1 MILGRFTIPIVAVA
15 AIVVVAGATA
25 GLAAARM
32 QDSGP
37 AAPAQAP
44 TALPNDPGPVMS
56 PKPETQPTR
65 KPEADLPFIL
75 DLDSPIEAAADKS
88 TMRHSKEGGTA
99 SSKGSRSDG
108 GGSGQAGPGQGTVY
122 TWQDGDRT
130 RRVVLLDEAESPSA
144 APDTKSYTPN
154 KPSTNES
161 LDKDGRIADP
171 VFRPESGGGLMMLP
185 GGIILALEPDWD
197 KATVEAYFSENGIA
211 MDRVKKLDFIDN
223 GFAVETEPGFPSLDL
238 ANELAEQDGVLI
250 SSPNW
255 WTDVE
260 AK

>member
-15 AIVVVAGATA
+15 AIVVVADATA

-75 DLDSPIEAAADKS
+75 DLDSPVEAAADKS

-99 SSKGSRSDG
+99 SSKVPRTNAVSDENNGEAAGFLTTTNPLSRFTAS
-108 GGSGQAGPGQGTVY
+108 
-122 TWQDGDRT
+122 
-130 RRVVLLDEAESPSA
+130 
-144 APDTKSYTPN
+144 
-154 KPSTNES
+154 
-161 LDKDGRIADP
+161 
-171 VFRPESGGGLMMLP
+171 
-185 GGIILALEPDWD
+185 
-197 KATVEAYFSENGIA
+197 
-211 MDRVKKLDFIDN
+211 
-223 GFAVETEPGFPSLDL
+223 
-238 ANELAEQDGVLI
+238 
-250 SSPNW
+250 
-255 WTDVE
+255 
-260 AK
+260 